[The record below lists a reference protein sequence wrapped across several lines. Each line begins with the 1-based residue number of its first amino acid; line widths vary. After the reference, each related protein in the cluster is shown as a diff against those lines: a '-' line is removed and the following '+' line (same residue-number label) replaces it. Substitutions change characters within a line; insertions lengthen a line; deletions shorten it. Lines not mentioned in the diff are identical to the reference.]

1 MQLDYRQ
8 EKFTKVRVSGIV
20 CHKNRAALI
29 SGCILYRDTYN
40 NPCAGCGMGIII
52 LGGFENE

>member
-1 MQLDYRQ
+1 MVV
-8 EKFTKVRVSGIV
+8 KVSEQVSGIV